1 MLSDT
6 YCGKLCILPVPSDMV
21 SVGCLFAGL
30 CGQRHNCN
38 NLSTT
43 FVAGKRFAIRRAQT
57 KRRLSRKGCD
67 ILMNEQSCTFIKKKI
82 LIPYI
87 CAAVFHA
94 LCIPVLVACCWGL
107 IHDALSTNIDQGYL
121 FFKNFGAALKAVIV
135 SGLLVGSGNLVLLLN
150 YWRLLW
156 GILLDWKRMET
167 EICLVDFEHPL
178 TRIDVNVWSKKFCY
192 SVLSKVKPKR
202 NGKTFYERCYLA
214 ANLHY
219 LDSQTEKECRLYKLS
234 DIETHRKLYCELTYL
249 KHSKIVISGTTKW
262 RA

>member
-1 MLSDT
+1 MV
-6 YCGKLCILPVPSDMV
+6 CG
-21 SVGCLFAGL
+21 
-30 CGQRHNCN
+30 
-38 NLSTT
+38 
-43 FVAGKRFAIRRAQT
+43 
-57 KRRLSRKGCD
+57 
-67 ILMNEQSCTFIKKKI
+67 
-82 LIPYI
+82 
-87 CAAVFHA
+87 
-94 LCIPVLVACCWGL
+94 WGL

-135 SGLLVGSGNLVLLLN
+135 LGLLVGSGNLVLLLN

-167 EICLVDFEHPL
+167 ETCLVDFEHPL
-178 TRIDVNVWSKKFCY
+178 TRIDVNAWSKNFCY

-214 ANLHY
+214 ANLYY